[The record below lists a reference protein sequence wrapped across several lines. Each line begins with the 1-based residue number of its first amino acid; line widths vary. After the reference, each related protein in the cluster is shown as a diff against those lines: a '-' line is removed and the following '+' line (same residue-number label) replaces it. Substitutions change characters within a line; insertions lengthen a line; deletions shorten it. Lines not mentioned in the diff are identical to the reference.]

1 MKEKIK
7 DLQYNGCLTPL
18 LCFLTLIL
26 VVVGI
31 GTGFFERV
39 LGVSGESDKVVETV
53 TYRKEDKVHPIY
65 ISIEGFLPDDS
76 QGLGFLLKEL
86 DSDLPSHNK
95 YTQGGI
101 VVTVSRGYEST
112 TRNSILPPTDIKY
125 LFLYNTET
133 NTYKSVPV
141 RSFEKRSNRKD
152 LEHQLK
158 EKYGSAYDYL
168 HVRYEPDL
176 SMTLNYLEGGSA
188 GVVFN
193 DDVKVANQEEVDN
206 AFKEAPQAE

>member
-1 MKEKIK
+1 MNEELK
-7 DLQYNGCLTPL
+7 DSHENGCLTPL
-18 LCFLTLIL
+18 LCFLIL
-26 VVVGI
+26 FLVVGI

-65 ISIEGFLPDDS
+65 ISIEGFLPDGS

-86 DSDLPSHNK
+86 DSDLPSYNK
-95 YTQGGI
+95 YTHGGI
-101 VVTVSRGYEST
+101 VVTLTKGYDST
-112 TRNSILPPTDIKY
+112 TNGSLLPRTDMKY

-133 NTYKSVPV
+133 NTYKSVQV

-158 EKYGSAYDYL
+158 EKYSSAYDYL
-168 HVRYEPDL
+168 HVRYEPDI
-176 SMTLNYLEGGSA
+176 SMTLNYLEGGTA
-188 GVVFN
+188 RVVFN
-193 DDVKVANQEEVDN
+193 EDVKVANQEEVDK

>member
-1 MKEKIK
+1 MKEKLE
-7 DLQYNGCLTPL
+7 DLQYDGCLTPL
-18 LCFLTLIL
+18 LCFLVLIL

-31 GTGFFERV
+31 ATGFFERV
-39 LGVSGESDKVVETV
+39 LGVSGESGKVVETV

-65 ISIEGFLPDDS
+65 ISIEGFLQDDS

-101 VVTVSRGYEST
+101 VVIVTRGYEST
-112 TRNSILPPTDIKY
+112 TRNSILPPTDMKY

-168 HVRYEPDL
+168 HVRYEPDI
-176 SMTLNYLEGGSA
+176 SMTLNYLEGGSV

-193 DDVKVANQEEVDN
+193 EDVKVVNQEEVDKT
-206 AFKEAPQAE
+206 FKEAPHAE

>member
-7 DLQYNGCLTPL
+7 DLQYKGCLTPL
-18 LCFLTLIL
+18 LCFLIIFL
-26 VVVGI
+26 VVGI

-39 LGVSGESDKVVETV
+39 LGISGESGKVVETV

-101 VVTVSRGYEST
+101 VVTVTRGYEST
-112 TRNSILPPTDIKY
+112 TRNSILPPTDMKY

-176 SMTLNYLEGGSA
+176 SMTLSYLDRGSA
-188 GVVFN
+188 RVVFN

-206 AFKEAPQAE
+206 AFKEAPHAE

>member
-1 MKEKIK
+1 MKEKLE
-7 DLQYNGCLTPL
+7 DLQYDGCLTPL
-18 LCFLTLIL
+18 LCFLVLIL

-31 GTGFFERV
+31 ATGFFERV

-101 VVTVSRGYEST
+101 VVTVTRGYEST
-112 TRNSILPPTDIKY
+112 TRNSILPPTDMKY

-168 HVRYEPDL
+168 HVRYEPDI
-176 SMTLNYLEGGSA
+176 SMTLNYLEGGSV

-193 DDVKVANQEEVDN
+193 EDVKVVNQEEVDKT
-206 AFKEAPQAE
+206 FKEAPHAE